1 MYLSVQMNYSNENK
15 IWILILQIKPC
26 YMGSLTY
33 CEQIKYL
40 DASKYMHSQTFL
52 NAHLKLQSLIYS
64 KIQKGGN
71 FGRQMKLILNNDQPC
86 LLYIHIS
93 IYFKYREC
101 DFSLKIYNN
110 LSGNTRESNLLYRVI
125 CLYIPIY
132 PCQCLKV

>member
-52 NAHLKLQSLIYS
+52 NAHLKLAVANI
-64 KIQKGGN
+64 
-71 FGRQMKLILNNDQPC
+71 
-86 LLYIHIS
+86 
-93 IYFKYREC
+93 FK
-101 DFSLKIYNN
+101 
-110 LSGNTRESNLLYRVI
+110 NTERRKFWTSDETNS
-125 CLYIPIY
+125 
-132 PCQCLKV
+132 Q